1 MTTVTESSSRYR
13 NLEKMSVEELT
24 RNINAEDKLVP
35 MAIEKALPSVN
46 KLIEAVV
53 KQLEAGGRLFYVGAG
68 SGGRLSVLD
77 VIELPTTF
85 GVEKGVFNA
94 VLAGG
99 VDHLIEA
106 LEQMEDNTA
115 EGPLQLQAHGITTK
129 DFVIG
134 ISASGTTPFVLSS
147 LKYCRQQG
155 IPTGCIVSNPD
166 SPIAAEA
173 TFPVEVITGP
183 EFITGST
190 RMKCGSAQKMLFDMI
205 STTVMIRLGRV
216 SDNCMVH
223 VALINN
229 KITDRAVRM
238 VMEKANISDY
248 QKAKELL
255 VHAGSVSM
263 ALDQIKKINPIP

>member
-24 RNINAEDKLVP
+24 HNINAEDKLVP

-106 LEQMEDNTA
+106 L
-115 EGPLQLQAHGITTK
+115 
-129 DFVIG
+129 
-134 ISASGTTPFVLSS
+134 
-147 LKYCRQQG
+147 
-155 IPTGCIVSNPD
+155 
-166 SPIAAEA
+166 
-173 TFPVEVITGP
+173 
-183 EFITGST
+183 
-190 RMKCGSAQKMLFDMI
+190 
-205 STTVMIRLGRV
+205 
-216 SDNCMVH
+216 
-223 VALINN
+223 
-229 KITDRAVRM
+229 
-238 VMEKANISDY
+238 
-248 QKAKELL
+248 
-255 VHAGSVSM
+255 
-263 ALDQIKKINPIP
+263 